1 MHNKVQYNFTG
12 TILLTSRKVQRL
24 VHPIKLLDVATNNDW
39 YMALTLWSAAIFR
52 LQFKL
57 LLQIVVLHGEEM
69 RVKIKT
75 N

>member
-1 MHNKVQYNFTG
+1 MHNKIQHNFTG

-39 YMALTLWSAAIFR
+39 DMALTLWNTAISW

-57 LLQIVVLHGEEM
+57 LLQIVFLH
-69 RVKIKT
+69 
-75 N
+75 